1 MSSGRDSPRPVW
13 ARTRV
18 IVHTPSPR
26 RAAVRTHPLRRSPS
40 FRIVRRR
47 CGVGTSV
54 RAWPWRAR
62 SRASRFG
69 LAGPALRVAVER
81 AWFASLRARTSRCVW
96 QVVPSLSGSRVRRPR
111 WTGADIGRTPGEPSF
126 VGAFLGAWPL
136 GERLALH
143 ADPYHLSVK
152 LWTKKRTMGL
162 CNTLQSRRRH
172 VSTEEYNLEYAFCP
186 PVKLPSKFRLRC
198 WERGVVAQGSFVAY
212 TSRR

>member
-1 MSSGRDSPRPVW
+1 MRGQWYRKTNCDHRRPLAVSLPSLQAQAVRFTRRLHARQALEAPFWTTIAPHAGKGQGGQDAQAQVSSGRDSPRPVW

-69 LAGPALRVAVER
+69 LAGPAPARGRRAGLVRVVAGANFEVYMAGCPVAVGFPR
-81 AWFASLRARTSRCVW
+81 AEAALDGRGYRANTWGTEFRRCLFGCVAAR
-96 QVVPSLSGSRVRRPR
+96 G
-111 WTGADIGRTPGEPSF
+111 TPC
-126 VGAFLGAWPL
+126 AA
-136 GERLALH
+136 
-143 ADPYHLSVK
+143 
-152 LWTKKRTMGL
+152 
-162 CNTLQSRRRH
+162 C
-172 VSTEEYNLEYAFCP
+172 
-186 PVKLPSKFRLRC
+186 
-198 WERGVVAQGSFVAY
+198 
-212 TSRR
+212 